1 MPSSVV
7 LTVKDENAFG
17 HMLSQAIIT
26 FPAERITVQQL
37 IVARVVQEVER
48 YNAGETTDFVG
59 LVKPC
64 EAEIIL
70 NGARKGRLID
80 VKQQKQAAL
89 AAFQANA
96 FFLLINDR
104 QVTELEQNI
113 LITPNTKVAFVKL
126 VPLIGG

>member
-1 MPSSVV
+1 MPSSVL

-26 FPAERITVQQL
+26 FPAERITVRQL
-37 IVARVVQEVER
+37 IVARIEQEVER
-48 YNAGETTDFVG
+48 YNAGASADFVG

-80 VKQQKQAAL
+80 VNQQKQAAL

>member
-80 VKQQKQAAL
+80 VNQQKQAAL
-89 AAFQANA
+89 AALPAAASPVDGVLAGAGFCSA
-96 FFLLINDR
+96 
-104 QVTELEQNI
+104 
-113 LITPNTKVAFVKL
+113 
-126 VPLIGG
+126 